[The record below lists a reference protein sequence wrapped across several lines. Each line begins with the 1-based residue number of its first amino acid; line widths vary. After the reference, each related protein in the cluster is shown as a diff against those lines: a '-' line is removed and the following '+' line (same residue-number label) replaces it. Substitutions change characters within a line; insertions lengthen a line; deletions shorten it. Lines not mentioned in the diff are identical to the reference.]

1 MQTADF
7 DVKDFSVARQG
18 DERLAIR
25 FFTKAKQNTEK
36 SQEAGRPIF
45 MEVDYIQIMIPGD
58 RNQTI
63 VRPVTDQDKE
73 RFTKQYEHWKQHQN
87 NDAVIGTPLE
97 AWNKLSLAQI
107 EEFRYFGVRS
117 IEQMADLRDDVC
129 QKMPGAVDLKQKAKL
144 FLQIAQNEAPMR
156 KVQAELDRR
165 DNEIETLKNAIAD
178 QAKQIKEL
186 QEKAPG
192 KK

>member
-1 MQTADF
+1 MQTAEF

-25 FFTKAKQNTEK
+25 FFTKAKQDSEK
-36 SQEAGRPIF
+36 TQAAGRPIF
-45 MEVDYIQIMIPGD
+45 VEVDYIQIMIPGD

-63 VRPVTDQDKE
+63 VRPVTPQDMS
-73 RFTKQYEHWKQHQN
+73 RFNKQYEHWKAHRN
-87 NDAVIGTPLE
+87 NDAIIGTPLE

-117 IEQMADLRDDVC
+117 IEQMAELRDDVC

-156 KVQAELDRR
+156 KVQVELDKR
-165 DNEIETLKNAIAD
+165 DNEIETLKVAIAD
-178 QAKQIKEL
+178 QAKLIKDL
-186 QEKAPG
+186 QENRA